1 MWGDVVTILVGVSA
15 IVGRK
20 QFVRA
25 NESFQRTLFPR
36 MKPYDAATTR
46 NTEIVLAFV
55 GVLAV
60 ATGVLGLLT

>member
-1 MWGDVVTILVGVSA
+1 MWSDLVAILVGVSA

-36 MKPYDAATTR
+36 MKPYDAETNR
-46 NTEIVLAFV
+46 NAEIVFVFV
-55 GVLAV
+55 GLLAV
-60 ATGVLGLLT
+60 ASGVLGLLT

>member
-1 MWGDVVTILVGVSA
+1 MWDDVVTILVGVSA

-20 QFVRA
+20 QLVRA
-25 NESFQRTLFPR
+25 NESFQRKLFPR
-36 MKPYDAATTR
+36 MKPCDAATNR
-46 NTEIVLAFV
+46 NSEIVFAFV